1 MERSPADHA
10 SASELPALLI
20 KGPREVALITRDQ
33 EAFST
38 PAAGPSGSAG
48 KELFSLK
55 LSPHASEN
63 EEAHRTSHTAQ
74 E

>member
-38 PAAGPSGSAG
+38 PDAGPSGRCDG
-48 KELFSLK
+48 DPEWCRNQK
-55 LSPHASEN
+55 
-63 EEAHRTSHTAQ
+63 T
-74 E
+74 